1 MSFIN
6 QFINALK
13 KNSDAENASYMT
25 DYMRGKFQY
34 FGVKTKPRRDILKTV
49 IDENK
54 NEIKENIREITLE
67 FYLLPQRE
75 LHVSATEIFEK
86 ELMEQFLEQKK
97 I

>member
-67 FYLLPQRE
+67 FYLLPMRRH
-75 LHVSATEIFEK
+75 LLLATSATLK
-86 ELMEQFLEQKK
+86 RLGTPR
-97 I
+97 